1 MTMLQ
6 TSKNPQTHQELQPK
20 ILIML
25 GRPARAAPPAKWKVV
40 LQPLVEVL
48 DVDMDTVNEDKGD
61 YEDEPVE
68 DQAHMG
74 GRMLK
79 GKQTAST
86 KPPSTLPQVP
96 KPKPISRKMSVVP
109 KGKGN
114 EKAPADEKPKGKT
127 QTQLNSTPQ
136 EYVVCGPMGGT
147 CNRCIK
153 QNFPCMLWEASS
165 RCIAVTC
172 SWCGAS
178 KKKCMFDGVPLSDFN
193 KLAYKLAKDYLAKA
207 GSTAAAA
214 EPPTKRSCSRCG
226 ASKKKCMFDG
236 VPLSDFNKLA
246 YKLAKD
252 YLAKAG
258 STAAAA
264 EPPAPVIE
272 SDEDTAMDV
281 EVSGPAA
288 QPHLASAADFPA
300 DHFVFDP
307 EEDEPQLQVQSTV
320 APINRPTTCAHA
332 HSVALTP
339 TPPPTVDA
347 ATVVTTPNVTTPSL
361 SKWTRNSS
369 QE

>member
-1 MTMLQ
+1 M
-6 TSKNPQTHQELQPK
+6 
-20 ILIML
+20 
-25 GRPARAAPPAKWKVV
+25 
-40 LQPLVEVL
+40 
-48 DVDMDTVNEDKGD
+48 
-61 YEDEPVE
+61 
-68 DQAHMG
+68 AH
-74 GRMLK
+74 
-79 GKQTAST
+79 
-86 KPPSTLPQVP
+86 
-96 KPKPISRKMSVVP
+96 
-109 KGKGN
+109 
-114 EKAPADEKPKGKT
+114 APADEKPKGKT

-136 EYVVCGPMGGT
+136 EYVMCEPMGST

-165 RCIAVTC
+165 RCIAV
-172 SWCGAS
+172 
-178 KKKCMFDGVPLSDFN
+178 
-193 KLAYKLAKDYLAKA
+193 
-207 GSTAAAA
+207 
-214 EPPTKRSCSRCG
+214 SCSRCG

-252 YLAKAG
+252 YLAKAE
-258 STAAAA
+258 STTAAT

-288 QPHLASAADFPA
+288 QPHLTSAADFPA

-320 APINRPTTCAHA
+320 APIDCPTTRAHA

-347 ATVVTTPNVTTPSL
+347 ATVVTTPNVTPTPLVATTPDVVAHADTPLVAIVPTTPMWDTSCHRACIHAKCDAERTAFPRCHPRAIL
-361 SKWTRNSS
+361 G
-369 QE
+369 